1 MAKRQINDNKRRDV
15 QGEAWRE
22 DKPESSL
29 PTAGNNSNKGGQQLQ
44 KWPTK
49 NMGLSKRENQ
59 KQPTR
64 VKAIYSGRNIEEI
77 LEESFFL

>member
-15 QGEAWRE
+15 QSEAWRE

-29 PTAGNNSNKGGQQLQ
+29 PTGNNSSKGGQQLQ

-49 NMGLSKRENQ
+49 NMGL
-59 KQPTR
+59 
-64 VKAIYSGRNIEEI
+64 
-77 LEESFFL
+77 